1 MCQWFTEKYNK
12 RWSMLKIETLRVRL
26 KYLMEFKLSPIEDC
40 IKLVSVMFV
49 FEYNVLNKSI

>member
-1 MCQWFTEKYNK
+1 
-12 RWSMLKIETLRVRL
+12 MLKIETLRVRL